1 VFRHQCPC
9 RRPQN
14 PPGWNNL
21 ALSPGCSQ
29 LSPLGTVLMNW
40 LVAVVS
46 WLGTISYNWA
56 SRRLPFGMTL
66 TLAPRSQRAWSSLW
80 SNRACDHRAPWILL
94 LFWKMIEYSCSTLL
108 LMVYMCIKLR
118 LDLQAD
124 KSSVIAKGPLFPQVW
139 T

>member
-66 TLAPRSQRAWSSLW
+66 TLAPRSQRAWSNLCDPIVHVIVGHPGSFFFSGRWLSIAALHSCW
-80 SNRACDHRAPWILL
+80 WCICVSN
-94 LFWKMIEYSCSTLL
+94 F
-108 LMVYMCIKLR
+108 
-118 LDLQAD
+118 
-124 KSSVIAKGPLFPQVW
+124 VW
-139 T
+139 TCKRTSPPS